1 MIFLRGAILVF
12 LTSIGLVTGQ
22 NSILEWWVP
31 VGLAKN
37 DKGKRYTD
45 EDSNKTTKKP
55 IPDIVFTTKS
65 NALGSSETRQFT
77 ILATNKDR
85 GGVSGT
91 RGKVS
96 ELKLTGV
103 SKIEYHDAQNNKK
116 QLKPFGDGDWVSGH
130 EYGGAGN
137 RNLIFRDG
145 YYAVFAST
153 LHLTFPDPGVGKTAK
168 WRVSFKVNGKFN
180 SLHGLVKREGNSPG
194 PGPGSGSGPKGTD
207 VLVMS
212 AITGKHYKRPAHLEN
227 GGSDLRKLLRRLR
240 K

>member
-1 MIFLRGAILVF
+1 MIFLRGAIFVF

-22 NSILEWWVP
+22 NRILEWWSP

-55 IPDIVFTTKS
+55 IPDIVFTTRS
-65 NALGSSETRQFT
+65 NALGGSETRQFT

-96 ELKLTGV
+96 ELKITGV
-103 SKIEYHDAQNNKK
+103 SKLSF
-116 QLKPFGDGDWVSGH
+116 LKGGDWGARRFAFDNDVWVYAH
-130 EYGGAGN
+130 EWEGTH
-137 RNLIFRDG
+137 RRHKSSRDG
-145 YYAVFAST
+145 YYHT
-153 LHLTFPDPGVGKTAK
+153 NMNKLHLTFPDPGVGKTAK
-168 WRVSFKVNGKFN
+168 WRVSFKVDGKFN

-194 PGPGSGSGPKGTD
+194 PDPGSGSGPKGTD

-212 AITGKHYKRPAHLEN
+212 AITGKHYKRSAHLKN